1 VPRRLGAAF
10 DENPAVRLALMI
22 EGQEGVAWDQWLA
35 LADACEANGV
45 EAMFRSDHYLSGG
58 RPFEHQ
64 SLDAWTTLAALAART
79 TRLRLGTLV
88 SPVTFR
94 HPSLLAKAAAT
105 VDHVSGG
112 RVELGMGA
120 GWMEL
125 EHAAYGFP
133 FPSTRERIELL
144 AEQIEIV
151 HRSWTDERF
160 SFSGRH
166 YTLVDSPALPKPLQ
180 RPHPPLIVGGQAK
193 PGTARPAA
201 RFATEYN
208 TLLARPEDCAERR
221 RALDHACER
230 EGRDPATLRL
240 SAMIGCV
247 LGRDDGEV
255 RDRARLLA
263 ERGYGGGD
271 ADTLLERYR
280 ERGLAGTPEQVAG
293 RLREFEAAGVE
304 RAMLQQLLHDDL
316 DQVALIGR
324 ELAPAVAVANRV

>member
-1 VPRRLGAAF
+1 
-10 DENPAVRLALMI
+10 VRLALMI
-22 EGQEGVAWDQWLA
+22 EGQEGVSWEQWIA
-35 LADACEANGV
+35 LAEACEANGV
-45 EAMFRSDHYLSGG
+45 ETMFRSDHYLSGG
-58 RPFEHQ
+58 RPSEHQ
-64 SLDAWTTLAALAART
+64 SLDAWTTIAALAART

-94 HPSLLAKAAAT
+94 HPSVLAKAVAT

-120 GWMEL
+120 GWMEQ
-125 EHAAYGFP
+125 EHVAFGFP
-133 FPSTRERIELL
+133 FPSTRERMELL

-151 HRSWTDERF
+151 HRSWTEEGF

-166 YTLVDSPALPKPLQ
+166 YALTDAPALPKPVQ
-180 RPHPPLIVGGQAK
+180 QPHPPLLVGGRAT

-208 TLLARPEDCAERR
+208 TLLARPEDCVERR
-221 RALDHACER
+221 RALDEACAR
-230 EGRDPATLRL
+230 EGRDPATLRM

-247 LGRDDGEV
+247 LGRDEGEL

-271 ADTLLERYR
+271 GDALLERYR
-280 ERGLAGTPEQVAG
+280 ERGVAGTPEQAAE
-293 RLREFEAAGVE
+293 RLRAFEAAGVE

-324 ELAPAVAVANRV
+324 ELAPAVAS